1 MLSAIAV
8 LFKIKEMYLKE
19 ESRMYVKY
27 PEELIE
33 EIRINND
40 ILDVVGEYVKLEK
53 KGKSY
58 FGLCPFHR
66 EKTPSFSVDN
76 TKQMYHCFGCGKGGS
91 VIQFIMDAENL
102 DYIEAIKFLAEKVRI
117 TLPEGESEEE
127 KKRALKIQEVIKI
140 NTDAARFYYE
150 QLNDTKSADAR
161 LYLEKRKV
169 SEGIVKKFGLGYS
182 STEWDLLYKFLKS
195 KNYSDEDLT
204 SSGLVL
210 TNKNGGYYDRFRGR
224 IMFPI
229 FDLRGNVIGF
239 GGRVLDNSLPKYMNS
254 PETLVYNKRR
264 NLYALNFAKNS
275 SEKRIIVVEGYMDVI
290 SLYQFGIIN
299 TVASLGTALTES
311 QGRILK
317 KYAEEIIISYDAD
330 TAGQAAT
337 MRGLNLLDD
346 IGCNVKV
353 LLISKGKDPD
363 EFIKANGSDAFRKL
377 VDNALSLVEYKIK
390 VLKSEVDTTGIEG
403 KISFLNKAADILAKI
418 ENSVEQ
424 EMYIKKIAKEYDI
437 SQESM
442 FAEVIKRIKPKGNYK
457 PTMRVEDTKKK
468 RVGNKT
474 QSGED
479 NLAHYERIIL
489 SLLSIDN
496 SLYRKIEDRINL
508 EFFAL
513 EENRNAAEIIFT
525 KIKDKK
531 GIVPAELLNL
541 VSNESANIFASLI
554 QGECNF
560 EDNLRAI
567 LDIIKKIEGIKLDKR
582 QKEILDMISSQE
594 NKEDVDRLKQEL
606 KSVLIQKKSM

>member
-1 MLSAIAV
+1 M
-8 LFKIKEMYLKE
+8 F
-19 ESRMYVKY
+19 VKY

-33 EIRINND
+33 EIRMNND

-53 KGKSY
+53 KGKNY

-91 VIQFIMDAENL
+91 VIQFVMDAENL
-102 DYIEAIKFLAEKVRI
+102 DYIEAIKLLAEKARI

-127 KKRALKIQEVIKI
+127 KKRALKTQEIIKI

-150 QLNDTKSADAR
+150 QLNDKKNLDAR
-161 LYLEKRKV
+161 DYLQKRKV
-169 SEGIVKKFGLGYS
+169 SEGVIKKFGLGYS
-182 STEWDLLYKFLKS
+182 SNEWNLLYSFLKS
-195 KNYSDEDLT
+195 KNYSDEDLI
-204 SSGLVL
+204 SSGLIL
-210 TNKNGGYYDRFRGR
+210 AKKSGDGYFDRFRGR
-224 IMFPI
+224 VMFPI

-239 GGRVLDNSLPKYMNS
+239 GGRVLDDSLPKYMNS

-275 SEKRIIVVEGYMDVI
+275 GEKRIIVVEGYMDVI

-353 LLISKGKDPD
+353 LLIPKGKDPD
-363 EFIKANGSDAFRKL
+363 EFIKANGADAFKKL

-390 VLKSEVDTTGIEG
+390 VLKSQIDTTAIDG
-403 KISFLNKAADILAKI
+403 KISFLNKAADILSKI
-418 ENSVEQ
+418 DNSVEQ
-424 EMYIKKIAKEYDI
+424 EMYIKKISQEYDI

-442 FAEVIKRIKPKGNYK
+442 FAEVIKRVKPKGNYK
-457 PTMRVEDTKKK
+457 PAIKIDSTKIKP
-468 RVGNKT
+468 VGNKT
-474 QSGED
+474 KSDEN
-479 NLAHYERIIL
+479 NLVHYERIIL

-508 EFFAL
+508 EFFTL
-513 EENRNAAEIIFT
+513 EENRKAAEIIFT

-541 VSNESANIFASLI
+541 VSNESANNFASMI

-567 LDIIKKIEGIKLDKR
+567 LDIIKKIEVIKLDKR
-582 QKEILDMISSQE
+582 QKEILNMISSSG
-594 NKEDVDRLKQEL
+594 NKEDVDRLKEEL
-606 KSVLIQKKSM
+606 KSILIQKKSM